1 MKQFGKKLLMAVAA
15 LGLTVT
21 LAACGSSSA
30 SSSSSSE
37 ATSSSQTTTSASAA
51 VKKANKLISEGKYQA
66 ALNTLN
72 KVDKDTSA
80 SKALKKDLKNYLAAK
95 QNVKKQD
102 YDSAATS
109 LSTVK
114 SSSST
119 MKSAYSKLRSQ
130 IASSSSSS
138 VAASASSSSSSS
150 TTTATT
156 NASSSSSSQA
166 AANSSVASATS
177 EDVLSSFASQAG
189 FNKEGYG
196 IIPVSKN
203 GNVYRFEV
211 RQDNSDNTVANFVGI
226 YDYNSVTK
234 QISQVQ

>member
-30 SSSSSSE
+30 SSSSSSSE
-37 ATSSSQTTTSASAA
+37 ATSSSQTTSSASAA
-51 VKKANKLISEGKYQA
+51 VKKANKLISQGKYQA

-130 IASSSSSS
+130 IASSSSSTEARIRNMPLFHAKFPS
-138 VAASASSSSSSS
+138 ASMASASRRSGFS
-150 TTTATT
+150 TKRAT
-156 NASSSSSSQA
+156 
-166 AANSSVASATS
+166 
-177 EDVLSSFASQAG
+177 
-189 FNKEGYG
+189 
-196 IIPVSKN
+196 
-203 GNVYRFEV
+203 
-211 RQDNSDNTVANFVGI
+211 
-226 YDYNSVTK
+226 
-234 QISQVQ
+234 